1 MNNIEIIK
9 NLIKSNGQKI
19 FAVTF
24 VKKDGS
30 ERTLTGRLGVS
41 HGRVKGLPT
50 TAAIEKYLVVYDVV
64 KREYRNVNIETVKTV
79 SMAGMKVSFN

>member
-1 MNNIEIIK
+1 VNNIEIVK
-9 NLIKSNGQKI
+9 GLIKANGQK
-19 FAVTF
+19 FFTVTF
-24 VKKDGS
+24 VKKNGDT
-30 ERTLTGRLGVS
+30 RTLTGRLGVS
-41 HGRVKGLPT
+41 HGKVKGLPT

>member
-1 MNNIEIIK
+1 MTFTKK
-9 NLIKSNGQKI
+9 NGE
-19 FAVTF
+19 
-24 VKKDGS
+24 

-50 TAAIEKYLVVYDVV
+50 TAAIEKYLVVYDVT

-79 SMAGMKVSFN
+79 SMAGMKVSFD

>member
-1 MNNIEIIK
+1 MNNIEIVK
-9 NLIKSNGQKI
+9 NLIKSNGNKL
-19 FAVTF
+19 FSVTF

-50 TAAIEKYLVVYDVV
+50 TAAIEKYIVVYDVV